1 MLEIITIE
9 LGTKRKCNNGT
20 QNKKVQDV
28 TYKRIRILVPTL
40 NQKLNGSNAYIF
52 AHTNDEFREFLD

>member
-28 TYKRIRILVPTL
+28 TYKGIRI
-40 NQKLNGSNAYIF
+40 
-52 AHTNDEFREFLD
+52 